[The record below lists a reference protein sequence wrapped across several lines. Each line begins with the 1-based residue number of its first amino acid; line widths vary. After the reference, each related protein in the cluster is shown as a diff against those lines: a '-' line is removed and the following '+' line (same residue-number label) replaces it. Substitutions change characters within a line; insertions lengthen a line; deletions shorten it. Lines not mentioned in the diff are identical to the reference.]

1 MIRRLGLAAVLVAL
15 AVPMLMP
22 DEAAAQRRQQLPSRE
37 ELGGGTTAIP
47 LPQQEKTFP
56 LGASWSVVA
65 LNGKPVQD
73 RRATLMVDQNLRG
86 TGFAGCNTFSASA
99 YPLREQGFAVGP
111 IAITRR
117 SCDKG
122 TLDFDRRKE
131 IYGELQVILH
141 NEGPSVIPVF
151 ADFLDA
157 KSVRVKGFE
166 PSGVADL
173 SGDRIIERIWLEA

>member
-1 MIRRLGLAAVLVAL
+1 VNAGKTIMIRRLGLAAVLAAL

-22 DEAAAQRRQQLPSRE
+22 GEVQAQRRKQLPSRE
-37 ELGGGTTAIP
+37 EMGGGTTALP

-122 TLDFDRRKE
+122 TLDFERAFLMALRATQKWDLVNGRLVLKGGA
-131 IYGELQVILH
+131 GELT
-141 NEGPSVIPVF
+141 
-151 ADFLDA
+151 
-157 KSVRVKGFE
+157 
-166 PSGVADL
+166 L
-173 SGDRIIERIWLEA
+173 SRSL

>member
-122 TLDFDRRKE
+122 TLDFERAFLMALRATQKWDLVNGRLVLKGGA
-131 IYGELQVILH
+131 GELT
-141 NEGPSVIPVF
+141 
-151 ADFLDA
+151 
-157 KSVRVKGFE
+157 
-166 PSGVADL
+166 L
-173 SGDRIIERIWLEA
+173 SRSL